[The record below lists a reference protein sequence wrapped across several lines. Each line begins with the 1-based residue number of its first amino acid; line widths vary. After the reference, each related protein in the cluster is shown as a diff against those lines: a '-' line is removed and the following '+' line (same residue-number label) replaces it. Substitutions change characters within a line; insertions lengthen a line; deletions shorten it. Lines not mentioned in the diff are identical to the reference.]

1 MASKKKPITQYRTRI
16 ALRLMAIK
24 GRGETMERLHR
35 AIESEITV
43 SLRTIQSVAASE
55 NEDFIESVNEE
66 ESLAIEELLGLG
78 FMAAQSFITSIRTEV
93 VIVGKV
99 YEHEFGSK
107 FSIIADAKAYDALKL
122 APTLNAAP
130 QFSVVQA
137 INAVANYWKH
147 SEEWPTREEKLN
159 KRFHEVWDQSA
170 LRGNEKTTVDI
181 VTALKFKPN
190 SSGNMRTAAKALGI
204 TKYDDLSPIRQI
216 LIQWAAELLGKARVE
231 FGAADF

>member
-1 MASKKKPITQYRTRI
+1 
-16 ALRLMAIK
+16 
-24 GRGETMERLHR
+24 MERLHR

-43 SLRTIQSVAASE
+43 SLRSIQRVSASE
-55 NEDFIESVNEE
+55 NEYFIESVNEE
-66 ESLAIEELLGLG
+66 ETLAIEELLGLG
-78 FMAAQSFITSIRTEV
+78 FMAAQSFITSIRTEMV
-93 VIVGKV
+93 SVGKI
-99 YEHEFGSK
+99 YEHEFGLK
-107 FSIIADAKAYDALKL
+107 LKIVADAKAYDALKL
-122 APTLNAAP
+122 GPTLNAAP

-204 TKYDDLSPIRQI
+204 NKYDDLSPIRQI
-216 LIQWAAELLGKARVE
+216 LTNWAAELLRRARAE
-231 FGAADF
+231 FGVKDS